1 MASRWVMLWC
11 MLLVGVTLRGAP
23 APGEELTLVRVKY
36 TVDTND
42 PRHREDWNA
51 KAFAHVLCNVSSQL
65 SQTIS
70 IHTAPEPKVLTLED
84 GELPS
89 YPFLFMAGHFG
100 VVFKDS
106 EVLRLREHLTK
117 GGFLLATACCGNPSF
132 ARSFARE
139 MKRVFPKAELKP
151 LPPEH
156 LVYRSLY
163 AIESVTCLSGADLS
177 NPHQERAPLQGIEIN
192 GRVAV
197 IFSPKA
203 LTCGWT
209 QSGTCIPSCER
220 IAPED
225 ARKLAANIVVFAL
238 TH

>member
-1 MASRWVMLWC
+1 MASRWVMLGWI
-11 MLLVGVTLRGAP
+11 LLVGVTLRGAP

-51 KAFAHVLCNVSSQL
+51 KAFAHVLQNVSSL
-65 SQTIS
+65 LNQTIS
-70 IHTAPEPKVLTLED
+70 IHTAPEPKVLTLGD
-84 GELPS
+84 
-89 YPFLFMAGHFG
+89 
-100 VVFKDS
+100 D
-106 EVLRLREHLTK
+106 
-117 GGFLLATACCGNPSF
+117 
-132 ARSFARE
+132 
-139 MKRVFPKAELKP
+139 
-151 LPPEH
+151 
-156 LVYRSLY
+156 
-163 AIESVTCLSGADLS
+163 DLS